1 MGRLENDATPN
12 QACSNLVPTPNQACS
27 NLVLP
32 PPTEQYHRFTASN
45 RYTVIAQTRS
55 SVSRH
60 LAFTLIAARLNRFE
74 AGFKPPPGSGLQT
87 GLRTGS

>member
-1 MGRLENDATPN
+1 MMGRLENDATPT
-12 QACSNLVPTPNQACS
+12 QAYSNLVP
-27 NLVLP
+27 P

-45 RYTVIAQTRS
+45 RYTAVVQTRS
-55 SVSRH
+55 LTAATSRLH
-60 LAFTLIAARLNRFE
+60 TSRARLNRFE